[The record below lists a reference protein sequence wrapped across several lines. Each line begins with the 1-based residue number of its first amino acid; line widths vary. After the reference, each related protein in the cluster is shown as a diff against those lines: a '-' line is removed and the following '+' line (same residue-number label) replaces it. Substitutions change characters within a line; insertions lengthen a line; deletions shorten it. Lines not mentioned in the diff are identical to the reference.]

1 MKKLFCAIIAAAML
15 LLCACGNT
23 ETELQLQEENQIENT
38 AAPAPQEEET
48 EEETAAPL
56 PAEETEE
63 AAAEEETKNIKSY
76 VLNERSYKIHEP
88 SCYSVEIM
96 AEHNKNYVEADLQ
109 DLIDM
114 GYDRCGNCYPN

>member
-48 EEETAAPL
+48 EEET
-56 PAEETEE
+56 
-63 AAAEEETKNIKSY
+63 KNIKSY

-88 SCYSVEIM
+88 SCYSASIM
-96 AEHNKNYVEADLQ
+96 AEHNKRYVEADLQ
-109 DLIDM
+109 DLLDM

>member
-1 MKKLFCAIIAAAML
+1 MKKFFCLILAAAML

-23 ETELQLQEENQIENT
+23 ETELQLQDENQIENT
-38 AAPAPQEEET
+38 ADSAPQEEEAA
-48 EEETAAPL
+48 EETAAPL
-56 PAEETEE
+56 FEEETEE
-63 AAAEEETKNIKSY
+63 AAAEEEKNIKSY

-109 DLIDM
+109 DLLNQ
-114 GYDRCGNCYPN
+114 GYSRCGNCYPN

>member
-38 AAPAPQEEET
+38 AASAPQEEEAA
-48 EEETAAPL
+48 EETAAPL
-56 PAEETEE
+56 FEEETEE
-63 AAAEEETKNIKSY
+63 AAAEEEKNIKSY
-76 VLNERSYKIHEP
+76 VLNKRSYKIHEP

-96 AEHNKNYVEADLQ
+96 AEHNKKYVEADLQ
-109 DLIDM
+109 DLLEQ
-114 GYDRCGNCYPN
+114 GYSRCGNCYPN